1 MLKSQSLAATHE
13 LKVYTK
19 DAMAKG
25 QPVQIECIDICG
37 QTYAIANGPVTVMGL
52 EDDWFED
59 VVDPEVVI
67 ETLKTSAGFK
77 PDIFTFWQ
85 RPPDVDPKHPFHVE
99 WEELAV
105 LPIKSYDHWWN
116 HQIKSRIRSQI
127 RKAEKEGLVVK
138 EAAYDDDFVRGMTAI
153 FNEAP
158 VRQGR
163 KFWHYGKDFQTIKRQ
178 FSRCI
183 HREDMIGAYY
193 QGELIGFIMMGN
205 AKRYGVTGQI
215 ISAIK
220 HRDKSTNNAL
230 IAKAVEL
237 CATKRLP
244 YLVYLYWGDDSLA
257 EFKRRCGFEK
267 TRVPRYFVPLT
278 QKGKLALKLGF
289 HRGWKQ
295 LVPKQLKTSLKT
307 LSAHWH
313 GLRGAD

>member
-1 MLKSQSLAATHE
+1 MRWMAIAAHLT
-13 LKVYTK
+13 T
-19 DAMAKG
+19 G
-25 QPVQIECIDICG
+25 QPVKIACVEICG
-37 QTYAIANGPVTVMGL
+37 QTYAIANGPVTVLSL

-59 VVDPEVVI
+59 VVDPEEVI
-67 ETLKTSAGFK
+67 ETLKQSAGFK

-85 RPPDVDPKHPFHVE
+85 RLPEVEPKHSFHVE

-116 HQIKSRIRSQI
+116 HQIKSRIRNQI

-158 VRQGR
+158 VGQGR
-163 KFWHYGKDFQTIKRQ
+163 QFWHSGKDFQTVKTQ
-178 FSRCI
+178 FSRYI

-193 QGELIGFIMMGN
+193 RGELIGVIMMGN

-237 CATKRLP
+237 CERKHLP
-244 YLVYLYWGDDSLA
+244 YLVYFFWGDDSLA

-278 QKGKLALKLGF
+278 QKGRLALKRGF

-295 LVPKQLKTSLKT
+295 LVPKQLKTPLKA
-307 LSAHWH
+307 LSACWH